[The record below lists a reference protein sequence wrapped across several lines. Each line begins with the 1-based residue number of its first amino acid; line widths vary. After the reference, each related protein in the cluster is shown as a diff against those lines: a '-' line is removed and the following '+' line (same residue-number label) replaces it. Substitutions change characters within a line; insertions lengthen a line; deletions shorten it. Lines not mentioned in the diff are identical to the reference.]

1 MQIAFVRVEE
11 QDFKVL
17 ASLKKLSL
25 GECIYLGEDLSKTR
39 KILFVF
45 RSLFRIENIFKN
57 WPARVCAQIV

>member
-11 QDFKVL
+11 QDFRVL

-45 RSLFRIENIFKN
+45 EVYFELRIFLKTGQHVSV
-57 WPARVCAQIV
+57 RK